1 MRYDVAIIGS
11 GPAGLEAAITLKIR
25 NKNII
30 LFGSSIK
37 SEKVEKAHEI
47 NNYLGLTAIP
57 GSELAEKFLEH
68 AKSLGIEIK
77 QERITNVYAMGNYYS
92 LQTSSN
98 EMVEATSVIVAS
110 GVNFGKTLEGE
121 DKYLGRG
128 VSYCATC
135 DAALYKDKVVT
146 VISTNSKEEEEAN
159 FLSEVASKVYYIPLY
174 KMTDSKL
181 LPSIE
186 IIEDQPLEISGV
198 LKANKLILKN
208 KELDC
213 DGIFILRESV
223 PPASLIP
230 GIEMDGSHIKV
241 DINMKTNLKG
251 CFAAGDIAGKPY
263 QYIKSAGQGNIA
275 ALSAVDYLNEI
286 KNKQ

>member
-1 MRYDVAIIGS
+1 M
-11 GPAGLEAAITLKIR
+11 
-25 NKNII
+25 
-30 LFGSSIK
+30 
-37 SEKVEKAHEI
+37 
-47 NNYLGLTAIP
+47 
-57 GSELAEKFLEH
+57 
-68 AKSLGIEIK
+68 
-77 QERITNVYAMGNYYS
+77 
-92 LQTSSN
+92 
-98 EMVEATSVIVAS
+98 
-110 GVNFGKTLEGE
+110 
-121 DKYLGRG
+121 
-128 VSYCATC
+128 
-135 DAALYKDKVVT
+135 
-146 VISTNSKEEEEAN
+146 
-159 FLSEVASKVYYIPLY
+159 
-174 KMTDSKL
+174 
-181 LPSIE
+181 PSIE
-186 IIEDQPLEISGV
+186 IIEDQPLEISGG

>member
-1 MRYDVAIIGS
+1 
-11 GPAGLEAAITLKIR
+11 
-25 NKNII
+25 
-30 LFGSSIK
+30 
-37 SEKVEKAHEI
+37 
-47 NNYLGLTAIP
+47 
-57 GSELAEKFLEH
+57 
-68 AKSLGIEIK
+68 
-77 QERITNVYAMGNYYS
+77 MGNYYS

-186 IIEDQPLEISGV
+186 IIEDQPLEISGG